1 MILDHGYHGVG
12 DASLLGRETGV
23 EILAEFLAQ
32 FPQDD
37 GAISDLLAV
46 QFNERQLALLGA
58 EFHLVIHILKPNQ
71 INRQSLNLFKYR
83 KLMFNY
89 D

>member
-12 DASLLGRETGV
+12 DTSLLGRETDV

-37 GAISDLLAV
+37 GAIGDLLAV
-46 QFNERQLALLGA
+46 QFNERQLALLRA
-58 EFHLVIHILKPNQ
+58 EFHLVINILKPSQ
-71 INRQSLNLFKYR
+71 VNRQYQFIEA
-83 KLMFNY
+83 
-89 D
+89 